1 MSRTSHSTEDI
12 ERELAELGEA
22 PPSDDELAW
31 VHEPSEL
38 AKEAQPDVATTLRLV
53 ELSEPLDM
61 PGLSELETRRVWQTI
76 EQRRAQPKPDASTQQ
91 HPAGGGA
98 RRWLFAAV
106 GLAAAAALIV
116 IVISPDDATLV
127 APRDGD
133 AGPSAE
139 QVAELGDKVRASLA
153 ALDHGKSD
161 TARATELAA
170 DYERRLAASQAER
183 EERGG

>member
-38 AKEAQPDVATTLRLV
+38 AKEAQVDVATTLRLV

-76 EQRRAQPKPDASTQQ
+76 EQRRAKPKPDASTQ

-153 ALDHGKSD
+153 ALDDGKSD

-170 DYERRLAASQAER
+170 DYERRLAASQTER

>member
-1 MSRTSHSTEDI
+1 MSRTSHNTEDI

-38 AKEAQPDVATTLRLV
+38 AKEAQVDVATTLRLV

-76 EQRRAQPKPDASTQQ
+76 EQRRAKPKPDASTQQ

-116 IVISPDDATLV
+116 IVISPDDTTL
-127 APRDGD
+127 ARRDAD

-153 ALDHGKSD
+153 ALDDGKSD